1 MTNDEVVS
9 KLRSAK
15 VKVVLY
21 VSGLF
26 LLLTCVDFYLA
37 DTSEKTA
44 QSMLSSS
51 PFSIVIVIVIVICL
65 QLAIMLTFTYLE
77 KILIGINQT
86 KNNADISN

>member
-1 MTNDEVVS
+1 MM
-9 KLRSAK
+9 KLFQKLHSAK

-37 DTSEKTA
+37 ATSENTT

-51 PFSIVIVIVIVICL
+51 PFSIIIFVCL
-65 QLAIMLTFTYLE
+65 QLAIMLIFTYLE

-86 KNNADISN
+86 KDNADILN

>member
-26 LLLTCVDFYLA
+26 LLLAYVDFYLA
-37 DTSEKTA
+37 ATSEKTT

-51 PFSIVIVIVIVICL
+51 PFSIIIFVFL
-65 QLAIMLTFTYLE
+65 QLAIMLIFTYLE

-86 KNNADISN
+86 KDNADILN

>member
-26 LLLTCVDFYLA
+26 LLIWRKSLLV
-37 DTSEKTA
+37 
-44 QSMLSSS
+44 
-51 PFSIVIVIVIVICL
+51 
-65 QLAIMLTFTYLE
+65 
-77 KILIGINQT
+77 
-86 KNNADISN
+86 

>member
-1 MTNDEVVS
+1 MANDEVIS

-37 DTSEKTA
+37 ATSENTT

-51 PFSIVIVIVIVICL
+51 PFSIIIFVCL
-65 QLAIMLTFTYLE
+65 QLAIMLIFTYLE

-86 KNNADISN
+86 KDNADILN

>member
-1 MTNDEVVS
+1 MTNDEMVS

-51 PFSIVIVIVIVICL
+51 PFSIVIVIVICL

>member
-1 MTNDEVVS
+1 MTNDEVIS

-21 VSGLF
+21 VLGLF

-37 DTSEKTA
+37 DTSEKTT

-51 PFSIVIVIVIVICL
+51 PFSIIIFVCL

-77 KILIGINQT
+77 NILIGINQT

>member
-26 LLLTCVDFYLA
+26 LLLTYVDFYLA
-37 DTSEKTA
+37 DTSEKTT
-44 QSMLSSS
+44 QSML
-51 PFSIVIVIVIVICL
+51 
-65 QLAIMLTFTYLE
+65 
-77 KILIGINQT
+77 
-86 KNNADISN
+86 

>member
-26 LLLTCVDFYLA
+26 LLLTYVDFYLA
-37 DTSEKTA
+37 DTSEKTT

-51 PFSIVIVIVIVICL
+51 PFSIVIFVCL

-86 KNNADISN
+86 KNNVDISN

>member
-1 MTNDEVVS
+1 MMKLFQ

-37 DTSEKTA
+37 ATSENTT

-51 PFSIVIVIVIVICL
+51 PFSIIIFVCL
-65 QLAIMLTFTYLE
+65 QLAIMLIFTYLE
-77 KILIGINQT
+77 KILIGINRT
-86 KNNADISN
+86 KDNADILN

>member
-26 LLLTCVDFYLA
+26 LLGRHFRKNNTKYAIKFTVLHYYFCLPTISDNAYFYLFG
-37 DTSEKTA
+37 ENPYWYK
-44 QSMLSSS
+44 
-51 PFSIVIVIVIVICL
+51 
-65 QLAIMLTFTYLE
+65 
-77 KILIGINQT
+77 
-86 KNNADISN
+86 SNKR